1 VFPGLLLACAPVE
14 PSAEEAL
21 MASWLQRLDQ
31 DGDELLDG
39 SEYRRVAYAAA
50 PLPQVDRDGDGL
62 LGSAELAW
70 LLRHQ
75 DPADFDRHERRQL
88 PRRPRRLDPSSAP
101 LPEPA
106 AVRYLLAYLDAELA
120 HAGAGWSGADPELLR
135 EALASGIPSS
145 APSQAVLE
153 RYQAAYLAAG
163 LTFPGGLLMEGDP
176 AAPAPP

>member
-1 VFPGLLLACAPVE
+1 MSCSMDRSTA
-14 PSAEEAL
+14 
-21 MASWLQRLDQ
+21 ASPTP
-31 DGDELLDG
+31 
-39 SEYRRVAYAAA
+39 
-50 PLPQVDRDGDGL
+50 PLPCRRWTATGTGCWGALSWRGCSGTRIQPTSIGTSGDSSRG
-62 LGSAELAW
+62 GRAASI
-70 LLRHQ
+70 
-75 DPADFDRHERRQL
+75 P
-88 PRRPRRLDPSSAP
+88 PRPP
-101 LPEPA
+101 
-106 AVRYLLAYLDAELA
+106 YLLAYLDAELA